1 MAELFSNI
9 EINREPRWQI
19 LSKLAFASLA
29 LHATLLASLIYV
41 PAVRDTFNVAALLTD
56 TGYVDKAYTKT
67 EISEDVQMLQLPPA
81 KFRYP
86 EGYFATETQLQLA
99 QAIQATAPAP
109 PMTVDLRQISTPTPS
124 PTPEASP
131 SIAAEASPVASPVA
145 SPTVATADNSKPE
158 TPKTP
163 EQAEAE
169 LNRIAAE
176 NNVVRPNEN
185 EINTRPLK
193 DWLAR
198 ADAMRNKG
206 ELDLTSAIE
215 ITIAAKLNP
224 ECKLID
230 ANVVQK
236 TGDARLLEV
245 AKEMVGAIGDS
256 GMLSFLRD
264 PKKVKD
270 PKIVTCEEM
279 PLLLT
284 IKLDQTEINAKVET
298 EADSPERAMQMAS
311 GYNGL
316 LAFGQFS
323 AKLRGKDEEVLY
335 RNTKV
340 TSEDKKI
347 LVNFSMPRQTASE
360 MLKKQLTK
368 AG

>member
-19 LSKLAFASLA
+19 LSKLALASLA
-29 LHATLLASLIYV
+29 FHATVLASLIYV
-41 PAVRDTFNVAALLTD
+41 PAVRDTFNVAALLSD

-67 EISEDVQMLQLPPA
+67 SIGEDVQMLQLPPA

-99 QAIQATAPAP
+99 QAIQATAAAP
-109 PMTVDLRQISTPTPS
+109 PVTVNLTQISTPTPS

-131 SIAAEASPVASPVA
+131 SLAAEASPVASPSA
-145 SPTVATADNSKPE
+145 TVTTADNSKTE

-163 EQAEAE
+163 EEAEAE
-169 LNRIAAE
+169 LNKIASE
-176 NNVVRPNEN
+176 NSVVRPSEN

-198 ADAMRNKG
+198 ADSMRNKG
-206 ELDLTSAIE
+206 ELDLTAAVE
-215 ITIAAKLNP
+215 ITIAAKLSP

-236 TGDARLLEV
+236 TGDARLMDV

-264 PKKVKD
+264 PKKVRD
-270 PKIVTCEEM
+270 PKVLSCDPM
-279 PLLLT
+279 PLQLT
-284 IKLDQTEINAKVET
+284 IKLDQTDISAMVET
-298 EADSPERAMQMAS
+298 EADTPQRATEMAS

-316 LAFGQFS
+316 LLVGQF
-323 AKLRGKDEEVLY
+323 ARRGKDEEVLY

>member
-1 MAELFSNI
+1 MAELFENS
-9 EINREPRWQI
+9 EINRESRWQI
-19 LSKLAFASLA
+19 LSKLAAGSLA
-29 LHATLLASLIYV
+29 LHAALLASLIYV
-41 PAVRDTFNVAALLTD
+41 PAVRDTFNIAALLSD
-56 TGYVDKAYTKT
+56 TGFVDKAYTKT
-67 EISEDVQMLQLPPA
+67 EIGDDVQLLEMTP
-81 KFRYP
+81 KFHYP

-99 QAIQATAPAP
+99 QALQANPAP
-109 PMTVDLRQISTPTPS
+109 PPFTVDLKPQSTPVPS
-124 PTPEASP
+124 PSPETSP
-131 SIAAEASPVASPVA
+131 SPVASPAVSPEA
-145 SPTVATADNSKPE
+145 SPANTTAENTKPE

-169 LNRIAAE
+169 LNKIAEE
-176 NNVVRPNEN
+176 NGVVRPNEN

-206 ELDLTSAIE
+206 ELDLTSAVE
-215 ITIAAKLNP
+215 ITIAAKLSP
-224 ECKLID
+224 QCKLTD
-230 ANVVQK
+230 AVVVQK
-236 TGDARLLEV
+236 TGDARLTEV

-264 PKKVKD
+264 PKKIKD
-270 PKIVTCEEM
+270 PKVLTCDEM
-279 PLLLT
+279 PLQLT
-284 IKLDQTEINAKVET
+284 IKLDQNEITAKVET
-298 EADSPERAMQMAS
+298 EADTPQRATEMAS

-316 LAFGQFS
+316 LTLGQF
-323 AKLRGKDEEVLY
+323 ARRGKDEEVLY

-368 AG
+368 SS

>member
-1 MAELFSNI
+1 MAELFENA
-9 EINREPRWQI
+9 EINRESRWQI
-19 LSKLAFASLA
+19 MTKLAGASLA
-29 LHATLLASLIYV
+29 LHATALACLIYV
-41 PAVRDTFNVAALLTD
+41 PAVRDTFNIAALLSD
-56 TGYVDKAYTKT
+56 TGYVDKAYTRT
-67 EISEDVQMLQLPPA
+67 EIGEDVDVLELPKP

-86 EGYFATETQLQLA
+86 DGYFATETELQLA
-99 QAIQATAPAP
+99 QALQANAAAP
-109 PMTVDLRQISTPTPS
+109 PITVDLKPINIPS
-124 PTPEASP
+124 PTPEPTPSPLETPSPGASP
-131 SIAAEASPVASPVA
+131 SAS
-145 SPTVATADNSKPE
+145 TATATAQNAQPE

-169 LNRIAAE
+169 MNKIAAE
-176 NNVVRPNEN
+176 NSVVRPSEN

-198 ADAMRNKG
+198 ADTMRNKG
-206 ELDLTSAIE
+206 ELDLTAAVE

-224 ECKLID
+224 DCKLTE

-236 TGDARLLEV
+236 TGDARLVDV
-245 AKEMVGAIGDS
+245 AKDMVAAIGDS

-270 PKIVTCEEM
+270 PNVLNCDAM
-279 PLLLT
+279 PLQLT
-284 IKLDQTEINAKVET
+284 IKLDQTEISAKVET
-298 EADSPERAMQMAS
+298 EADSAERASEMAS

-316 LAFGQFS
+316 LLVGQF
-323 AKLRGKDEEVLY
+323 ARRGKDEEVLY

-340 TSEDKKI
+340 TSEDKRI

-360 MLKKQLTK
+360 MLKRQLNK

>member
-1 MAELFSNI
+1 M
-9 EINREPRWQI
+9 
-19 LSKLAFASLA
+19 SKLAGLSL
-29 LHATLLASLIYV
+29 LFHATALASLIYI
-41 PAVRDTFNVAALLTD
+41 PAVRDTFNIAAFFSD
-56 TGYVDKAYTKT
+56 TGFVDRAYSRT
-67 EISEDVQMLQLPPA
+67 EIGDDVKMLQLPEA

-86 EGYFATETQLQLA
+86 EGYFATETELQLA
-99 QAIQATAPAP
+99 QALQASAAAP
-109 PMTVDLRQISTPTPS
+109 PVSVELKPQSTPTPS
-124 PTPEASP
+124 PTPEPSPSPSVEASP
-131 SIAAEASPVASPVA
+131 SPA
-145 SPTVATADNSKPE
+145 PTVTTAEVSPE
-158 TPKTP
+158 KPKTP
-163 EQAEAE
+163 EEAEAE
-169 LNRIAAE
+169 LNKIATE
-176 NNVVRPNEN
+176 NSVVRPAEN

-198 ADAMRNKG
+198 ADAMRNRG
-206 ELDLTSAIE
+206 ELDLTAAVE
-215 ITIAAKLNP
+215 ITIAAKLSP

-236 TGDARLLEV
+236 TGDARLVDV

-270 PKIVTCEEM
+270 PKVLNCDPM
-279 PLLLT
+279 PLALT
-284 IKLDQTEINAKVET
+284 IKLDQNEISARVET
-298 EADSPERAMQMAS
+298 EADTPERATQMAS

-316 LAFGQFS
+316 LLVGQF
-323 AKLRGKDEEVLY
+323 AKRGKDEEVLY

-360 MLKKQLTK
+360 MLKKQLPK

>member
-1 MAELFSNI
+1 MAELFANV
-9 EINREPRWQI
+9 EINRDPRWQI
-19 LSKLAFASLA
+19 LSKLAAASLA
-29 LHATLLASLIYV
+29 LHATALACLIYV
-41 PAVRDTFNVAALLTD
+41 PAVRDTFNIAALLSD
-56 TGYVDKAYTKT
+56 TGYVDKAYSKT
-67 EISEDVQMLQLPPA
+67 EIGEDVSMLQLPAA

-86 EGYFATETQLQLA
+86 DGYFATETELQLA
-99 QAIQATAPAP
+99 QALQASAAAP
-109 PMTVDLRQISTPTPS
+109 PMTVDLTPISTPIPT

-131 SIAAEASPVASPVA
+131 TVEASPSASPSG
-145 SPTVATADNSKPE
+145 SPAATTAEAAKTE

-163 EQAEAE
+163 AEAEAE
-169 LNRIAAE
+169 LNKIAAE
-176 NNVVRPNEN
+176 NSVVRPSEN

-198 ADAMRNKG
+198 ADDLRNKG
-206 ELDLTSAIE
+206 ELDLTAAVE
-215 ITIAAKLNP
+215 ITIAAKLSS
-224 ECKLID
+224 ECKLIE

-236 TGDARLLEV
+236 TGDARLVDV

-270 PKIVTCEEM
+270 PKVFNCDPM
-279 PLLLT
+279 PLQLT
-284 IKLDQTEINAKVET
+284 IKLDQSEISAKVET
-298 EADSPERAMQMAS
+298 EADSPERASEMAS

-316 LAFGQFS
+316 LTVGQF
-323 AKLRGKDEEVLY
+323 ARRGKDEEVLY

-340 TSEDKKI
+340 TSEEKKI

>member
-1 MAELFSNI
+1 M
-9 EINREPRWQI
+9 
-19 LSKLAFASLA
+19 SKLALASLA
-29 LHATLLASLIYV
+29 LHATVLASLIYV
-41 PAVRDTFNVAALLTD
+41 PAVRDTFNVAALLSD

-67 EISEDVQMLQLPPA
+67 EIGEEVQMLQLPPA

-99 QAIQATAPAP
+99 QAIQATAAAP
-109 PMTVDLRQISTPTPS
+109 PVTIDLRQTSTPTPS

-131 SIAAEASPVASPVA
+131 SVAAEASPAASPA
-145 SPTVATADNSKPE
+145 SSPTVTTADNSKTE

-163 EQAEAE
+163 EEAEAE
-169 LNRIAAE
+169 LNKIAAE
-176 NNVVRPNEN
+176 NSVVRPSEN

-198 ADAMRNKG
+198 ADSMRNKG
-206 ELDLTSAIE
+206 ELDLTAAVE
-215 ITIAAKLNP
+215 ITIAAKLGP
-224 ECKLID
+224 DCKLID

-236 TGDARLLEV
+236 TGDARLVDV

-270 PKIVTCEEM
+270 PKVLSCDEM
-279 PLLLT
+279 PLQLT
-284 IKLDQTEINAKVET
+284 IKLDQTDISAVVET
-298 EADSPERAMQMAS
+298 EADTPQRATEMAS

-316 LAFGQFS
+316 LLVGQF
-323 AKLRGKDEEVLY
+323 ARRGKDEEVLY